1 MTESDKNTDRLEA
14 LFYEVKKY
22 VELRTDLAKLDF
34 TEKLSIIFSGAILV
48 IIFSVLGLLIL
59 LTCSFMLVYVLND
72 YFQNLV
78 LSFGIV
84 CAAFL
89 LLSLIVY
96 WKRDQLVT
104 RHVVKFL
111 GKLFLEKEDK
121 IKQ

>member
-111 GKLFLEKEDK
+111 GKLFLEREDK